1 MTGETGRSLPQG
13 RSARKSPGIYGREG
27 AELGGQPRPSLP
39 QPERRGE
46 STKGAVRNESE
57 APPSGRW
64 RDAEGDIRA
73 KLSNW

>member
-1 MTGETGRSLPQG
+1 MTGETGRSLQG
-13 RSARKSPGIYGREG
+13 RSARPEIYGREG

-46 STKGAVRNESE
+46 STRGAVRNGSE
-57 APPSGRW
+57 APPSGWW